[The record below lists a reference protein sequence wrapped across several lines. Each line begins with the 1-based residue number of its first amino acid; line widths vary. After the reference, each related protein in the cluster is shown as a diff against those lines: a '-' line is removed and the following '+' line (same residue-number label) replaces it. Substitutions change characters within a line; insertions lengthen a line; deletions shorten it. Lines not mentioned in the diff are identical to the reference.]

1 MVLRFAYHP
10 SPPIFHLSKLRTND
24 SVGWKRC
31 IDKSWQV
38 CVVFDLITPSAIS
51 CLQGLN
57 ISQTSVRCCV
67 QPINIVLQTA
77 RLNWWYLMSAFYF
90 IHIGFETSEKELK
103 RMNAVTTRIKK
114 KLKREK
120 VIRKKKKKQNV
131 RIQWFGKKRKLL
143 KFIGIFPAYLLA
155 NSSNFW
161 LQLFQTTMHRVI
173 SWCVAACEIR
183 GQNIV
188 RVLSVVEIF
197 WRDLF
202 FLKKGFLFTKQFN

>member
-114 KLKREK
+114 NWNEKKLLEK
-120 VIRKKKKKQNV
+120 RKKNKMLE
-131 RIQWFGKKRKLL
+131 FSGLGRK
-143 KFIGIFPAYLLA
+143 GNCWNLLA
-155 NSSNFW
+155 FFRHICW
-161 LQLFQTTMHRVI
+161 LTVQTFDYSYFKQLCTVWLADASRLVRSGVKI
-173 SWCVAACEIR
+173 SLE
-183 GQNIV
+183 
-188 RVLSVVEIF
+188 S
-197 WRDLF
+197 
-202 FLKKGFLFTKQFN
+202 

>member
-114 KLKREK
+114 NWKEKKLLEK
-120 VIRKKKKKQNV
+120 KP
-131 RIQWFGKKRKLL
+131 KRKQKKSIKKDFSGLGR
-143 KFIGIFPAYLLA
+143 KGNCWNLLA
-155 NSSNFW
+155 FFCHICW
-161 LQLFQTTMHRVI
+161 LTVQTFDYSYFKQLSTVWLADPSRLVRSGVKI
-173 SWCVAACEIR
+173 SLE
-183 GQNIV
+183 
-188 RVLSVVEIF
+188 S
-197 WRDLF
+197 
-202 FLKKGFLFTKQFN
+202 